1 MPFRP
6 DNVILAR
13 FSGGV
18 APVHAQ
24 RSPGMRTATFA
35 PWRHARHYTRLHTTE
50 HEDEMMMACWRRVF
64 TYCGSYVDNSTSTPY
79 RPRETVAYIEGER
92 YAASTVHSPARG
104 LPTPPSVAL
113 FQSPEPSINCDLS
126 GASARPPLCGVDAGQ
141 CAPRPQMFRS

>member
-18 APVHAQ
+18 APAHAQ

-64 TYCGSYVDNSTSTPY
+64 TYCASYVDNWTSTPY
-79 RPRETVAYIEGER
+79 RPRDTVASEEGER
-92 YAASTVHSPARG
+92 YATSTAHPS
-104 LPTPPSVAL
+104 TPHLSAAPSVCV
-113 FQSPEPSINCDLS
+113 FESPEPTLDRRLS
-126 GASARPPLCGVDAGQ
+126 HPSA
-141 CAPRPQMFRS
+141 